1 MKNIKNLNPIRII
14 QKILPALAICIL
26 GMIVYSNSLKI
37 PFHFDDQIFIIN
49 NPTIRNLGDIGQIF
63 KSLLPERSRFIAFY
77 SFALN
82 YHFYKLDV
90 FGYHLTNLIIHIVS
104 SLLVW
109 RMALLLISAPLVKDD
124 KVFKNKDLIAFFAAL
139 LFVSHPVQTQ
149 AVVYITQR
157 FASLATLF
165 YLLSV
170 VLYLKARLIGEN
182 TKARL
187 GYFIASGLAALMGM
201 FTKEITI
208 TIPIT
213 IVLIEVL
220 FFGSRSKNENF
231 FIYLKSGKRWLYLLI
246 FLAFFLIIPKLF
258 HFTVVD
264 QLFSPK
270 QSNSHD
276 GDIITFGRYVLTQ
289 FRVSV
294 TFIKLLFVPVSQ
306 NVDYDFALSK
316 SLLDPE
322 TMLSFMAFSLMFLA
336 GIMLRKKNVLASFG
350 ILWFYATF
358 LPNFVPRSDVIFE
371 HKLYLISFGFCFLAA
386 TIVFKKFRSK
396 RNGIILLCIIIFIYS
411 VLTYQRNQIW
421 RSEVSLWTD
430 AAKKSPF
437 KSRALNNLGF
447 ALLKQKKFDLA
458 FQYFNKVIKYNPAF
472 VRSYDN
478 RGTVYHQ
485 WNKNDLALNDF
496 NKAIELNPGFA
507 RAYYNRAN
515 VYRDEKKYDLAI
527 QDYSKAIELQDNY
540 TLAYNNRGNVY
551 SFKSEY
557 DLAVLDYNKV
567 LELNPGFLRA
577 YNNRGAVYIA
587 IKQYDLA
594 LKDLNKVINLEP
606 KRAKSY
612 YNRSYIYR
620 VKNQYKEALDDAIKA
635 KELGQP
641 ISDEY
646 IEELRNNVLGPE

>member
-1 MKNIKNLNPIRII
+1 MKNIKNLNTVRII
-14 QKILPALAICIL
+14 HKILPALTICIL
-26 GMIVYSNSLKI
+26 GMIVYSNSLDI
-37 PFHFDDQIFIIN
+37 PFHFDDQLFIVN
-49 NPTIRNLGDIGQIF
+49 NPTIRNLSDSGQIF
-63 KSLLPERSRFIAFY
+63 KSLLPQRSRFVAFY

-90 FGYHLTNLIIHIVS
+90 FGYHVTNLIIHIVS

-109 RMALLLISAPLVKDD
+109 RLALLLISAPSVKDD
-124 KVFKNKDLIAFFAAL
+124 KAFENKDLIAFFAAL

-149 AVVYITQR
+149 AIVYITQR

-170 VLYLKARLIGEN
+170 FLYLKARLIGEN

-187 GYFIASGLAALMGM
+187 GCFIASGIAALMGM

-213 IVLIEVL
+213 IMFIEGML
-220 FFGSRSKNENF
+220 FGSKGKKENLL
-231 FIYLKSGKRWLYLLI
+231 IYLRSNKRWLYLLI
-246 FLAFFLIIPKLF
+246 LLSFMLIIPKLF
-258 HFTVVD
+258 DFTVVN
-264 QLFSPK
+264 QLFTPK

-289 FRVSV
+289 FRVAV
-294 TFIKLLFVPVSQ
+294 TFIKLLFVPIGQ

-316 SLLDPE
+316 SLLDLA
-322 TMLSFMAFSLMFLA
+322 TMFSFIAFFLIFSV
-336 GIMLRKKNVLASFG
+336 GIMLKKRNVLASFG
-350 ILWFYATF
+350 ILWVYITF
-358 LPNFVPRSDVIFE
+358 LPNFIPRSDLIFE
-371 HKLYLISFGFCFLAA
+371 HKLYLISFGFCFLLA
-386 TIVFKKFRSK
+386 TIVFKRFQSK
-396 RNGIILLCIIIFIYS
+396 RTGVIFLCIIIFTYS
-411 VLTYQRNQIW
+411 VLTYQRNKIW
-421 RSEVSLWTD
+421 SSEVSLWSD
-430 AAKKSPF
+430 AAKKSPY

-447 ALLKQKKFDLA
+447 SYLKQKEFDLA
-458 FQYFNKVIKYNPAF
+458 FQYFNKVIKHNPTF

-485 WNKNDLALNDF
+485 WNKNELALSDF
-496 NKAIELNPGFA
+496 NKAIELNPSFA

-515 VYRDEKKYDLAI
+515 LYRDEKKYDLAI
-527 QDYSKAIELQDNY
+527 QDYSKAIDLQNNY

-551 SFKSEY
+551 SFKGEY

-587 IKQYDLA
+587 TKQYDLA
-594 LKDLNKVINLEP
+594 LKDLNRIINLEP
-606 KRAKSY
+606 KRAKAY
-612 YNRSYIYR
+612 YNRSYVYR
-620 VKNQYKEALDDAIKA
+620 VKKQYKKALDDAIKA
-635 KELGQP
+635 KELGQA

-646 IEELRNNVLGPE
+646 IEELRNYILGSE